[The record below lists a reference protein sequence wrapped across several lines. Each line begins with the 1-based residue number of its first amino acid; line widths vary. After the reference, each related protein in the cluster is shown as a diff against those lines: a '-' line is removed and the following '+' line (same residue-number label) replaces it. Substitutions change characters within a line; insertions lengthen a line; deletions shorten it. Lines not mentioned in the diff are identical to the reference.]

1 MSTVLVVDDMAFF
14 REPIAAALRQ
24 NGYQTICAGNG
35 KEALGAARRKRPD
48 LILLD
53 VAMPEMDGLTFLK
66 AMQGD
71 PHLQGVPV
79 ILLTAIA
86 ERDSVVEA
94 VTLGAKEYL
103 LKSQF
108 SLDEMVARIERCLG
122 QAGAQQPLGETDRGD
137 DPQPDS
143 SPGDAEEDIDLET
156 TGTFTDPEGGP
167 PPVEGLEDVS
177 DDLTPAEIIQH
188 IENSEELSALTSD
201 IGTDEDTAVR

>member
-1 MSTVLVVDDMAFF
+1 MSTILVVDDMAVF

-24 NGYQTICAGNG
+24 KGYQTICAGNG
-35 KEALGAARRKRPD
+35 KEAMGTARQKRPD

-53 VAMPEMDGLTFLK
+53 VAMPEMDGLTFME
-66 AMQGD
+66 AMQED

-79 ILLTAIA
+79 VLLTAIA

-94 VTLGAKEYL
+94 IKLGAREYL

-108 SLDEMVARIERCLG
+108 SLDEMVDRIENCLG
-122 QAGAQQPLGETDRGD
+122 QAGAQPLGETDRGD

-143 SPGDAEEDIDLET
+143 GPGDAEEDIDLET

-167 PPVEGLEDVS
+167 SPVEGLEDVS
-177 DDLTPAEIIQH
+177 DDLTAAEIVQH
-188 IENSEELSALTSD
+188 IENSAELSALTSD
-201 IGTDEDTAVR
+201 IGPDEDTGAR

>member
-1 MSTVLVVDDMAFF
+1 MSTILVVDDMAVF

-24 NGYQTICAGNG
+24 KGYQTMCAGTG
-35 KEALGAARRKRPD
+35 KEALGAARQKRPD

-53 VAMPEMDGLTFLK
+53 VAMPEMDGLTFMK

-71 PHLQGVPV
+71 PYLQGVPV
-79 ILLTAIA
+79 VLLTAIA

-94 VTLGAKEYL
+94 VELGAKEYL

-108 SLDEMVARIERCLG
+108 SLDEMADRIESCLG
-122 QAGAQQPLGETDRGD
+122 QAGARQPLGETDRGD

-143 SPGDAEEDIDLET
+143 SPGDAEEDLDLET
-156 TGTFTDPEGGP
+156 AGTFTDPESGT

-177 DDLTPAEIIQH
+177 DDLTAAEIIRH
-188 IENSEELSALTSD
+188 IENSEELGALTSD
-201 IGTDEDTAVR
+201 IGPDKDTGAR